1 MFMNDCPKLK
11 IPVTYYVGS
20 LESIASYT
28 LGLSTRNIR
37 PIAIKGEKS
46 EIHFMASNNYK
57 L

>member
-1 MFMNDCPKLK
+1 MNDCPKLK

-37 PIAIKGEKS
+37 PIAINGEKS